1 MSAPAT
7 PAAGTAAPPDATRPQ
22 STPPRPRTRATP
34 RRPVSVAACA
44 DTAQRVLAPVVLGVV
59 TLCAWQAAVTLGDL
73 PAYLLPGPAAIGAEL
88 VAFLPAIAAAAL
100 VTGTNALVGL
110 VLGSVA
116 GIGLAVL
123 AARTRAADALLGPL
137 VAALAVVPVVAL
149 APVLYTM
156 YGASSE
162 VARQLVAA
170 LAVAVPVF
178 VNSLRGLRQVRPV
191 HRDLMR
197 VLAATPRQ
205 VTRTVTI
212 PAAVPF
218 VFTGLRLASSL
229 AVISAI
235 VAEYFGG
242 PRSGIGSFVTTAA
255 AGSNYA
261 RAWAYVVGGIVVGL
275 VFYAATLAA
284 ERAVTRHQAP
294 G

>member
-1 MSAPAT
+1 MSARTVA
-7 PAAGTAAPPDATRPQ
+7 ATRVPA
-22 STPPRPRTRATP
+22 PRASAPRDSAARAL
-34 RRPVSVAACA
+34 AGA
-44 DTAQRVLAPVVLGVV
+44 DAVTRVLAPVLLGLVVLA
-59 TLCAWQAAVTLGDL
+59 AWQAAVTLGDL
-73 PAYLLPGPAAIGAEL
+73 PAYLLPSPAAIGSE
-88 VAFLPAIAAAAL
+88 VAAFGPAIASAAL

-110 VLGSVA
+110 VLGSLA

-123 AARTRAADALLGPL
+123 AARTRAVDALLGPL

-156 YGASSE
+156 FGASSE

-170 LAVAVPVF
+170 LAAGVPVF
-178 VNSLRGLRQVRPV
+178 VNALRGLRQVRPV
-191 HRDLMR
+191 HRDLLR
-197 VLAATPRQ
+197 ALAATPRQ
-205 VTRTVTI
+205 VTRTVTV

-261 RAWAYVVGGIVVGL
+261 RAWAYVVGGVVVGL

-284 ERAVTRHQAP
+284 ERAVTRHRAP

>member
-1 MSAPAT
+1 MSARTLPA
-7 PAAGTAAPPDATRPQ
+7 PGADAD
-22 STPPRPRTRATP
+22 A
-34 RRPVSVAACA
+34 
-44 DTAQRVLAPVVLGVV
+44 AQRVLAPVLLGLAVLA
-59 TLCAWQAAVTLGDL
+59 AWQAAVTLGEL
-73 PAYLLPGPAAIGAEL
+73 PAYLLPGPAAIASEV
-88 VAFLPAIAAAAL
+88 VAFLPAIGGAAL

-110 VLGSVA
+110 VLGSLA

-123 AARTRAADALLGPL
+123 AARTRAVDALLGPL
-137 VAALAVVPVVAL
+137 VAALAVVPIVAL

-170 LAVAVPVF
+170 LAVLVPVF

-191 HRDLMR
+191 HRELMR

-205 VTRTVTI
+205 VTRAVTI

-242 PRSGIGSFVTTAA
+242 PRSGIGSFITTAA

-275 VFYAATLAA
+275 VFYVATLSA
-284 ERAVTRHQAP
+284 ERAVTRHHAP
-294 G
+294 GTGPS